1 MKNKPIQRM
10 ALVAIF
16 AALYVILC
24 YVDIQAG
31 RFKITLA
38 ALVIYFVS
46 FSFSF
51 TDALSCS
58 ILGVFIDQLIYGL
71 TPTTWLWMLPPLIRP
86 LIISPIKCLLE
97 RKGIILDE
105 KRILSVLLV
114 IITSLLTTCA
124 NTGALYL
131 DSIIMKYDFKAV
143 FIQNVI
149 QALITVATG
158 IVEIFLL
165 FPTIKALRKASFL
178 PNEKEVQKAALLKG
192 TKHRE
197 KR

>member
-1 MKNKPIQRM
+1 M

-24 YVDIQAG
+24 LVDIQAG

-38 ALVIYFVS
+38 SLVIYFVS

-51 TDALSCS
+51 TDCISCTV
-58 ILGVFIDQLIYGL
+58 LGVFVDQLIYGL

-86 LIISPIKCLLE
+86 LIIAPIKCLLE
-97 RKGIILDE
+97 RKGILLDE
-105 KRILSVLLV
+105 KKILSISLV
-114 IITSLLTTCA
+114 IVTSLLTTLA

-131 DSIIMKYDFKAV
+131 DSVIMKYDFSAV
-143 FIQNVI
+143 LVQNVI
-149 QALITVATG
+149 QAVITMATG
-158 IVEIFLL
+158 IVEIFLI

-178 PNEKEVQKAALLKG
+178 PNEKEVQKNALLKG
-192 TKHRE
+192 TRH
-197 KR
+197 KRRR